1 MLQNDAHRLRV
12 SVNEHVAHDMAE
24 PTLAGMPTYADLDAA
39 IDSVPTGRVHGLD
52 VRQSVPRK

>member
-1 MLQNDAHRLRV
+1 V

-52 VRQSVPRK
+52 VRQSVPRR